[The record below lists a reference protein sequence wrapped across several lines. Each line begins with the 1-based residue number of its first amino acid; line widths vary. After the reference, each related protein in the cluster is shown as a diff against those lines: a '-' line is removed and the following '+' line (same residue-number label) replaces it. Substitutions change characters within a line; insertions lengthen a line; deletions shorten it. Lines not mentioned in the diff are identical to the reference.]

1 MTKTIAKDE
10 ELQTITLEE
19 AQELISNKQINLMMD
34 AENFTTNIIDIQN
47 KEQQNLVTQDENKQA
62 DKLLDDIEE

>member
-47 KEQQNLVTQDENKQA
+47 KEQQNLVTQDENEQA